1 MKIHQIKID
10 FHVTEQISRFVYVY
24 LLEADSLYLIDS
36 GVFGCEKQIMD
47 YLDSIG
53 RDISDIKGI
62 FLTHAHPDHIGSAAW
77 FQEHTGCKIYASEG
91 EKRWIEDIPLSEKLI
106 YNLCMEVKTN
116 MNQYVTGA
124 VIKELREKNRMTQ
137 LQLAEKLG
145 VSDKS
150 VSKWETSRGLPD
162 ITLLEPIAEAFS
174 ISVTEL
180 ISGNTIHNA
189 NISANMLRSKFYV
202 CPVCGN
208 VIHSMG
214 EAAIHCHGIQL
225 MPLEAEQT
233 DEHHMIFIERVEDEY
248 YVRIDHSMTKEHYI
262 SFVAAASSDDMQMRT
277 LYPEGNA
284 EARFKIRGVR
294 RIFFYCN
301 RDGLFSID
309 PVKGIDDKES
319 GYDDS
324 QERREL
330 EKAADMLFG

>member
-1 MKIHQIKID
+1 
-10 FHVTEQISRFVYVY
+10 
-24 LLEADSLYLIDS
+24 
-36 GVFGCEKQIMD
+36 
-47 YLDSIG
+47 
-53 RDISDIKGI
+53 
-62 FLTHAHPDHIGSAAW
+62 
-77 FQEHTGCKIYASEG
+77 
-91 EKRWIEDIPLSEKLI
+91 
-106 YNLCMEVKTN
+106 

-137 LQLAEKLG
+137 LQLSEKLG
-145 VSDKS
+145 VSDKT
-150 VSKWETSRGLPD
+150 VSKWETAKGYPD
-162 ITLLEPIAEAFS
+162 ITLLEPIAKVFR

-180 ISGNTIHNA
+180 ISGNPVHNA

-208 VIHSMG
+208 VIHCLG
-214 EAAIHCHGIQL
+214 EAAIHCHGISL
-225 MPLEAEQT
+225 APLDAEQT
-233 DEHHMIFIERVEDEY
+233 DERHMVFIERVEDEY
-248 YVRIDHSMTKEHYI
+248 YVRIDHSMTKDHYI
-262 SFVAAASSDDMQMRT
+262 SFVAAVSLDHMQMVK
-277 LYPEGNA
+277 LYPEGSA

-319 GYDDS
+319 GYDNS